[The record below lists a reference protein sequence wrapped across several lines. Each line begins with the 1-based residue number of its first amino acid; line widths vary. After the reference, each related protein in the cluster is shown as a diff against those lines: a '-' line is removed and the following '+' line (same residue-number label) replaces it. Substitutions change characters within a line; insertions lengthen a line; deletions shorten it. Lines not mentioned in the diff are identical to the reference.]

1 MNLQKLIDTQID
13 ELDIA
18 TTMSA
23 IREISLPP
31 RLTGIEMQKGLK
43 CMGGNKML
51 YGQLLLRFVDGQ
63 RHSLNKIRIAL
74 DMHNYDLASQL
85 AHSLKG
91 LAGNIGAMK
100 LHSAAHS
107 LEEAL
112 ELQIIDPKLLNAV
125 QQTLQEVTQAITE
138 WESSLHIPSEEEAP
152 DNIDFS
158 LVMPLLYKLTYL
170 IKENDTEVLDTL
182 EKLNPLLRHSE
193 IAAEMKSLEKAAS
206 HFDFEIAL
214 VHAENLTKAL
224 EKAHVEHQPPS
235 TFPFKSLNT
244 GNRGQVK

>member
-23 IREISLPP
+23 IREIALPS
-31 RLTGIEMQKGLK
+31 RLTGIEMEKGLK

-74 DMHNYDLASQL
+74 DMHNYELASQL

-100 LHSAAHS
+100 LHHAAH
-107 LEEAL
+107 AL
-112 ELQIIDPKLLNAV
+112 EDALEQHIIDPKLLDAV
-125 QQTLQEVTQAITE
+125 QHTLQEVTHAITQ
-138 WESSLHIPSEEEAP
+138 WESSLHTSCDDKILE
-152 DNIDFS
+152 DIDFS
-158 LVMPLLYKLTYL
+158 KVMPLIYKLTHL
-170 IKENDTEVLDTL
+170 IKENDTEVLETL
-182 EKLNPLLRHSE
+182 EIIKPLLRNSE
-193 IAAEMKSLEKAAS
+193 VAPEMKSLEKAIT
-206 HFDFEIAL
+206 HFDFDSAQEL
-214 VHAENLTKAL
+214 VDNLTQAL
-224 EKAHVEHQPPS
+224 KHPPI
-235 TFPFKSLNT
+235 
-244 GNRGQVK
+244 RH